1 MHKSGATGRDRRG
14 WLTVSAAA
22 VTSGLLDRLGH
33 AAAEHLNRAAE
44 ALDADVRGDLTA
56 AGIGIGIGTA
66 YDPGADLARRLATV
80 LSVLARHLDRQGA
93 GMAVTVDELH
103 AGQTDELR
111 TLGIALQDVTRLAR
125 LTPFADDDPPRSP
138 TLAAPKHLT
147 GWFTP

>member
-1 MHKSGATGRDRRG
+1 MTTNDNNYNNKQQTTNPTTALEELRALAQRRG

-22 VTSGLLDRLGH
+22 VTSGL
-33 AAAEHLNRAAE
+33 
-44 ALDADVRGDLTA
+44 
-56 AGIGIGIGTA
+56 
-66 YDPGADLARRLATV
+66 
-80 LSVLARHLDRQGA
+80 LDRQGA

-147 GWFTP
+147 GWFTS

>member
-1 MHKSGATGRDRRG
+1 MISALPPWSNSDNKRQQLQQQTTNPTTALEELRALAQRRG

-44 ALDADVRGDLTA
+44 A
-56 AGIGIGIGTA
+56 
-66 YDPGADLARRLATV
+66 
-80 LSVLARHLDRQGA
+80 
-93 GMAVTVDELH
+93 
-103 AGQTDELR
+103 
-111 TLGIALQDVTRLAR
+111 LGIALQDVTRLAR

-147 GWFTP
+147 GWFTS